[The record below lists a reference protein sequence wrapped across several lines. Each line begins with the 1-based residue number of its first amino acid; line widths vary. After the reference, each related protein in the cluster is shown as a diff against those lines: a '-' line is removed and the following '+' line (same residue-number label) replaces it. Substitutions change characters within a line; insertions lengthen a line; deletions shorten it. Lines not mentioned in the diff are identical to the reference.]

1 MKEETKE
8 NNFKIH
14 DAIISW
20 ACIFWAIVSIAV
32 MCYFTG
38 MEQVTFSIMT
48 FGQLFIVMGLISF
61 VRKQII
67 MGGVFTVTGLG
78 CIIIPAINEW
88 GGLFTANVKSDSIFP
103 VLLTTAI
110 TVIGF
115 AMLIVPGVLE
125 NMAERRCKTKVKA
138 ECVDLKSVTLSNGN
152 VAYAPVYS
160 YTVDGKVYSTCTE
173 KYKVNSVPTVGS
185 RIEFCVNAKKPED
198 VYIPASKASKMLI
211 YIFGMS
217 FLLAGL
223 GMLITVL
230 GAI

>member
-8 NNFKIH
+8 NFRIH

-20 ACIFWAIVSIAV
+20 ACILWAVASIGL

-48 FGQLFIVMGLISF
+48 FGQLFVVMGLIAF
-61 VRKQII
+61 VRRQII

-88 GGLFTANVKSDSIFP
+88 GGLFTNNFETDSIFP
-103 VLLTTAI
+103 ILLTTAI
-110 TVIGF
+110 TVIGA
-115 AMLIVPGVLE
+115 AMLVVPGVLE

-138 ECVDLKSVTLSNGN
+138 ECIDLKSVTLSNGT

-160 YTVDGKVYSTCTE
+160 YTVEEKVYTYCTE

-185 RIEFCVNAKKPED
+185 VIEFCVNAKKPED

-230 GAI
+230 GSI